1 MLQLSVKG
9 EKMPSSPI
17 RKLTPFADKAKA
29 DGKKVYH
36 LNIGQPDVESPV
48 SALEAYHSL
57 PYEVISYTHSEG
69 TPEYRKALSV
79 YYKHRGYDVETN
91 DIIVTNGGSEALLF
105 TFSVI
110 ANPGDEII
118 IPEPFYANY
127 NSFACQSDVK
137 IVPVRSTI
145 ENNFGL
151 PPIASFEDK
160 ITSKTK
166 AILICHPGNPTG
178 YLYSEQELE
187 QLKELVLKHDLY
199 LISDEVYAEYVYGD
213 VKHTSVLTFE
223 ELKEHVI
230 VIDSES
236 KRFSMC
242 GARLGAMISRN
253 EAVISRALKFAQAR
267 LSPVLTSQ
275 YAATQAHL
283 NIGDYFE
290 KSREEYLRRR
300 NLLVSELNDIP
311 GVICPN
317 PKGAF
322 YCMVELPV
330 DDAEKFAIW
339 LLNDFDLDGETVMVA
354 PGSGFYSDPESV
366 KNQVRIAYVLNQDEL
381 KRSAEIL
388 RAALK
393 KYPGTIYKNNED

>member
-9 EKMPSSPI
+9 DIMPSSPI
-17 RKLTPFADKAKA
+17 RKLTPYADKAKEN
-29 DGKKVYH
+29 GKKVYH
-36 LNIGQPDVESPV
+36 LNIGQPDVASP
-48 SALEAYHSL
+48 AAAIEAYHKL
-57 PYEVISYTHSEG
+57 PFEVIAYTHSEG
-69 TPEYRKALSV
+69 TPEYRKALSN
-79 YYKHRGYDVETN
+79 YYKNRGYNVEMDN
-91 DIIVTNGGSEALLF
+91 LIVTNGGSEALLF
-105 TFSVI
+105 TFNVI

-145 ENNFGL
+145 ESNFGL
-151 PPIASFEDK
+151 PSIESFEDK
-160 ITSKTK
+160 ITEKTK

-178 YLYSEQELE
+178 YLYSEVELE
-187 QLKELVLKHDLY
+187 KLKDLVLKHDLY
-199 LISDEVYAEYVYGD
+199 LISDEVYAEYVYD
-213 VKHTSVLTFE
+213 NEKHASVLGFE
-223 ELKEHVI
+223 ELKDHVI
-230 VIDSES
+230 IIDSES

-242 GARLGAMISRN
+242 GARLGALISRN
-253 EAVISRALKFAQAR
+253 EAVIARTLKFAQAR

-275 YAATQAHL
+275 YAATNAHE
-283 NIGDYFE
+283 NIGNYFE
-290 KSREEYLRRR
+290 ESREEYVSRRD
-300 NLLVSELNDIP
+300 LLVSELNDIP

-354 PGSGFYSDPESV
+354 PGNGFYSNPESI
-366 KNQVRIAYVLNQDEL
+366 KNQVRVAYVLNKEEL
-381 KRSAEIL
+381 KRSADIL

-393 KYPGTIYKNNED
+393 KYPGVVYKKNQD